1 MAQEQYVANAVL
13 SPTSDGSSGQG
24 YLNGSGA
31 DHGEKTFLTDPR
43 ADIPSSTIIPNS
55 NSDGVATPKGWAYVL
70 FTGAPA
76 QVSMAEN
83 GANQGTICSM
93 ATNSMT
99 VNHNTIASGSPFTT
113 PTAGIS
119 AAPFAITT
127 SDEALAVERSNMRFH
142 QMIAKLNSVE
152 NLQTFVVAE
161 ENIPVNGIPTYTSVF
176 SFVYL
181 RKPVHPDPDNLGIAP
196 GVDTVKRLAAEGIQ
210 FDDTD
215 ATQLRHVWKPANTVT
230 ASGVGG
236 PDGTNATAI
245 PQIVHRENVTA
256 NRFANSID
264 DLYANMTV
272 LEYDVNPT
280 HSLP

>member
-1 MAQEQYVANAVL
+1 MAQEQYVADAVRT
-13 SPTSDGSSGQG
+13 PTSDGSSGQG
-24 YLNGSGA
+24 YVNGSGA
-31 DHGEKTFLTDPR
+31 DHGASTFLTDPR
-43 ADIPSSTIIPNS
+43 ANVASSTIIPNS
-55 NSDGVATPKGWAYVL
+55 NSDGVATPKGWGYIL
-70 FTGAPA
+70 FTGAQA

-113 PTAGIS
+113 PNTGII

-161 ENIPVNGIPTYTSVF
+161 ENIPVNGIPTYTSIF
-176 SFVYL
+176 TFVYL

-215 ATQLRHVWKPANTVT
+215 ATQLRHVWKPANAV
-230 ASGVGG
+230 APGAADSG
-236 PDGTNATAI
+236 NATDV

-256 NRFANSID
+256 NRFATSID

-272 LEYDVNPT
+272 LEFDLNPT